1 MTKLAVYGT
10 LRNRHPD
17 AVEGWIY
24 GFKLYDTGNGFPA
37 IVKAEDGMTPIK
49 VDLFDATERSLWMYD
64 RVEGIE
70 NGLYTREEV
79 LVFDSLTK
87 HYTGDEKGGVTAD
100 IYVAGPM
107 LMKSKDRFTEIKC
120 GDWLEYKEAERDGW
134 KYA

>member
-1 MTKLAVYGT
+1 M
-10 LRNRHPD
+10 
-17 AVEGWIY
+17 
-24 GFKLYDTGNGFPA
+24 
-37 IVKAEDGMTPIK
+37 
-49 VDLFDATERSLWMYD
+49 
-64 RVEGIE
+64 
-70 NGLYTREEV
+70 